1 MNKNEL
7 VKNLKKEIQ
16 DIYSKINEFENADQI
31 HLIDIDLAL
40 SKVRNLYELLSKLNP
55 QTFYTPENQKEE
67 ISTKTKQPE
76 NIEVE
81 SPVEDQKVEP
91 EVKIE
96 KEPDTTEDKKVYEEK
111 PVVSEPELIIETPGK
126 DEYKEEIEAKAET
139 EADEYIKE
147 KEVHKKTVKEHNG
160 KNTEIIADK
169 FQSKKFIHDDIAM
182 KNSKQDVSSKMQSKP
197 INDINS
203 AIGLNDKFI
212 FIREL
217 FDGDK
222 DHYNETI
229 QILNNFDSYQNAVSF
244 LDENFDW
251 DSEDQNYERLKE
263 LVQRKY
269 ASK

>member
-55 QTFYTPENQKEE
+55 QTFYDPENQKEE
-67 ISTKTKQPE
+67 ISTKTKQSE
-76 NIEVE
+76 NTEIE
-81 SPVEDQKVEP
+81 SPIEDKKIEP

-96 KEPDTTEDKKVYEEK
+96 KEPDKSEEKEVIEEK
-111 PVVSEPELIIETPGK
+111 PVVSEPELIIETPK
-126 DEYKEEIEAKAET
+126 KKEQKEEIEAES
-139 EADEYIKE
+139 ESDEEIKE
-147 KEVHKKTVKEHNG
+147 KEVPKKTVKEHNG
-160 KNTEIIADK
+160 TNPEIIADK

-222 DHYNETI
+222 DRYNETI
-229 QILNNFDSYQNAVSF
+229 QILNNFDTYENAVSF

-251 DSEDQNYERLKE
+251 DSEDENYERLKE